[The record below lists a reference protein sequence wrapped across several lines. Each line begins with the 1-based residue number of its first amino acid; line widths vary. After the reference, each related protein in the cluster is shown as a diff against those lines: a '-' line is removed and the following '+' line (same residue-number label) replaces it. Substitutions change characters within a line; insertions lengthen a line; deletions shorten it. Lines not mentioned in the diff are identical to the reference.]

1 MIELVEGEVLL
12 VAPGRLVVKVGGL
25 GLCVEVPSAVSS
37 AARRGDV
44 LSLYAHLS
52 VGEEGFRLFGFSSR
66 EERDLF
72 RMLISVKGVG
82 PRQALSLLSHLGYE
96 ALLEALCSKN
106 ASLLSSVPGV
116 GPKGA
121 RKLCVELEDKLA
133 KLAPVR
139 LKAYELPFD
148 PEEAL
153 EGLISLGFK
162 RKEAISLLEV
172 ALGKVTPDEA
182 RSVEGLIRAALKE
195 AASRQT

>member
-1 MIELVEGEVLL
+1 MIELLEGEVLS
-12 VAPGRLVVKVGGL
+12 VAPGRLVVRVGGL
-25 GLCVEVPSAVSS
+25 GLCVEVPFAVSS
-37 AARRGDV
+37 AARTGEV
-44 LSLYAHLS
+44 VSLYAHLS

-72 RMLISVKGVG
+72 RTLISVKGIG

-106 ASLLSSVPGV
+106 VSLLCSAPGV

-133 KLAPVR
+133 KVVPSQLR
-139 LKAYELPFD
+139 AYGLPFD
-148 PEEAL
+148 PQEAL
-153 EGLISLGFK
+153 DGLVSLGFK
-162 RKEAISLLEV
+162 RREAMSLLEG
-172 ALGKVTPDEA
+172 ALRKVSPDEA
-182 RSVEGLIRAALKE
+182 CSVEGLIRAALKE